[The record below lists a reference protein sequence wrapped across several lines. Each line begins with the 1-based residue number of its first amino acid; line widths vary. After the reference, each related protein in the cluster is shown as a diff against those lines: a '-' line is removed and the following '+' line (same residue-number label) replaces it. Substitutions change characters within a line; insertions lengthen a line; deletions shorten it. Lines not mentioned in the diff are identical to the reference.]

1 MTDQRTL
8 PDEVQS
14 DAQALIAALSRG
26 TRVDEATR
34 QRIRERANKV
44 RDELKEQHGALNIAV
59 DLIRQSRDDV

>member
-1 MTDQRTL
+1 MSDPRAL
-8 PDEVQS
+8 SDEVQN
-14 DAQALIAALSRG
+14 DTQALIEALSRG

-59 DLIRQSRDDV
+59 DLIRQSRDEA